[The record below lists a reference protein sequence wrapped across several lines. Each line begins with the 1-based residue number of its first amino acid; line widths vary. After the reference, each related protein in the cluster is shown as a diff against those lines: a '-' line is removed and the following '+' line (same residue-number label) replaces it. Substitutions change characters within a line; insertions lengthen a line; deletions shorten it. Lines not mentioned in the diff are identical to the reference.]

1 MAAGSE
7 RFDTQVMRALGE
19 RVYCKVG
26 AEAVFC
32 AAFPERG
39 LGVAIKIDDGNT
51 ARAAEVAMAATIEAF
66 VELDGDDAK
75 LLAGLSNVRLRNW
88 NGIEVGAL
96 CATEELRESLGRG
109 ARASA

>member
-1 MAAGSE
+1 MA
-7 RFDTQVMRALGE
+7 ALGE

-39 LGVAIKIDDGNT
+39 VGVALKIDDGNN
-51 ARAAEVAMAATIEAF
+51 ARAAEVAMAAAIEAF
-66 VELDGDDAK
+66 VDLDDKEAA
-75 LLAGLSNVRLRNW
+75 LLHGLSEVRLRNW

-96 CATEELRESLGRG
+96 RATEELRDALK
-109 ARASA
+109 RAA

>member
-1 MAAGSE
+1 MAAGSD
-7 RFDTQVMRALGE
+7 RFDTEVMEALGE

-32 AAFPERG
+32 ASFPERG

-51 ARAAEVAMAATIEAF
+51 ARAAEVAMAAAIEAF
-66 VELDGDDAK
+66 VNLDDEEADLLRRLSDAP
-75 LLAGLSNVRLRNW
+75 LRNW

-96 CATEELRESLGRG
+96 RATPELRDGLNG
-109 ARASA
+109 

>member
-1 MAAGSE
+1 MAAGSD
-7 RFDTQVMRALGE
+7 RFDTTVMTALGE

-51 ARAAEVAMAATIEAF
+51 SRAAEVAMAAAIEAF
-66 VELDGDDAK
+66 VELDREQAVLLRK
-75 LLAGLSNVRLRNW
+75 LSDVSLRNW
-88 NGIEVGAL
+88 NGIEVGSL
-96 CATEELRESLGRG
+96 RATGEMRDRLREAATIVR
-109 ARASA
+109 